1 MRRTGWRAAG
11 AGAALAAL
19 AATGPAW
26 AAAPA
31 PPGPPVERVLTG
43 RVLKVVDGDTL
54 SVRIAHHA
62 TAVHLAGVSAPG
74 CFAQPAEH
82 ALDHLL
88 PPGQPVRLVAEGTRP
103 RDSDGRLVALVTRA
117 AGGPSANRALLLS
130 GSARALDLP
139 SGPAGL
145 RLGRAA
151 HRARVAGVGQ
161 WARCASDP
169 TGAIHT
175 VSQLQ
180 RRLDALG
187 YLPGHYRTKVFDYRT
202 QQALIAFQGW
212 EGITRTGLL
221 DETTKARLA
230 SPSHPR
236 PKNPG
241 PRHVEISVDRQVLLL
256 VDGKRVVRAIHV
268 STGAG
273 GRTPIGSFSVRE
285 KDLLSWSRPFQVW
298 MPHAAY
304 FYGGFA
310 MHAYPYVPAYPA
322 SHGCVRLPQDEA
334 TVVYDFVTL
343 GTPVLV
349 RQDLTSAT

>member
-1 MRRTGWRAAG
+1 V
-11 AGAALAAL
+11 L
-19 AATGPAW
+19 
-26 AAAPA
+26 
-31 PPGPPVERVLTG
+31 RVL
-43 RVLKVVDGDTL
+43 DGATV
-54 SVRIAHHA
+54 SVRIGGHP
-62 TAVHLAGVSAPG
+62 TAVRLAGVSAPG

-82 ALDHLL
+82 ALQRLL
-88 PPGQPVRLVAEGTRP
+88 PHGRRVRLVAQGRRP
-103 RDSDGRLVALVTRA
+103 YDSAGRLVALLSPAT
-117 AGGPSANRALLLS
+117 GGPSANRTLLLS
-130 GSARALDLP
+130 GSARALALP
-139 SGPAGL
+139 RGPAGL

-151 HRARVAGVGQ
+151 HRARVAGAGQ
-161 WARCASDP
+161 WAQCASDP
-169 TGAIHT
+169 TGPINT

-187 YLPGHYRTKVFDYRT
+187 YLPAHYRTRVFDNRT

-212 EGITRTGLL
+212 EGITRTGVL
-221 DETTKARLA
+221 DAATKARLVR
-230 SPSHPR
+230 PSHPR
-236 PKNPG
+236 PEDPG

-256 VDGKRVVRAIHV
+256 VDGTRVVRAIHV

-310 MHAYPYVPAYPA
+310 MHGYPYVPAYPA
-322 SHGCVRLPQDEA
+322 SHGCVRLPEDEA
-334 TVVYDFVTL
+334 PVVYDFVTL

-349 RQDLTSAT
+349 RQS